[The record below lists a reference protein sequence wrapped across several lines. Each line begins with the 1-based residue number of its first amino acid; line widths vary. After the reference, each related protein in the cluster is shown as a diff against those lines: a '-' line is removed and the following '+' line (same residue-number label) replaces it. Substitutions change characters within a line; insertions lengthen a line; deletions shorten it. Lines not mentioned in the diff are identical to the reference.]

1 MTALS
6 QSGNPSTPDG
16 DAPRGVRIPHE
27 LRLSACERLVSGPNR
42 KHAARTLIGSAAA
55 HGINLDMLWG
65 VIDGSKAG
73 SARVKQSCLAV
84 LGAGAT
90 AMLFHSS
97 PEHAKWLGSN
107 EDQCADIAAALRACL
122 SELTRYPDQV
132 RLAQCL
138 IEPKHTWAPQVFL
151 NAGMVSVGE
160 LAYMRQPM
168 TPRERQHVREPN
180 WPEGISV
187 RPLHDL
193 SSDATSSD
201 RADLIVAL
209 ESSYI
214 DTLDCPELC
223 GLRSLDDIVDSHMAT
238 GEFDPQ
244 HWLIIEMHGIPVGCC
259 LLSYIPTSSS
269 LELVYLGIGPRAR
282 GLGLGRMVLEYGTE
296 RLRHL
301 NAHEVTC
308 AVDTRNAPAM
318 RVYESLG
325 YSRFDSRIGF
335 VSTLEP

>member
-1 MTALS
+1 MSALS
-6 QSGNPSTPDG
+6 QSGHPSTPHG
-16 DAPRGVRIPHE
+16 DAPKGVRIPHE
-27 LRLSACERLVSGPNR
+27 LRLSACERLVSGPSR
-42 KHAARTLIGSAAA
+42 KHAARTLIASAPA
-55 HGINLDMLWG
+55 HGIDLDMLWG
-65 VIDGSKAG
+65 VIDASQPG

-90 AMLFHSS
+90 AMIFHSS
-97 PEHAKWLGSN
+97 PEHAKWLGSKT
-107 EDQCADIAAALRACL
+107 EQCADISAALRACL
-122 SELTRYPDQV
+122 SDLARHPDQV

-138 IEPKHTWAPQVFL
+138 IEPKHRWAPRVFL
-151 NAGMVSVGE
+151 DAGMVSVGE

-168 TPRERQHVREPN
+168 QPRDRTHVREPE

-193 SSDATSSD
+193 SADTTTSD
-201 RADLIVAL
+201 RADLIAAL

-238 GEFDPQ
+238 GEFNPEY
-244 HWLIIEMHGIPVGCC
+244 WLLIEMHGTPVGCC
-259 LLSYIPTSSS
+259 LLSYVTASSS
-269 LELVYLGIGPRAR
+269 IELVYLGIGPPAR
-282 GLGLGRMVLEYGTE
+282 GMGLGRTVLEYGTE

-301 NAHEVTC
+301 DAREVTC
-308 AVDTRNAPAM
+308 AVDTRNTPAM

-325 YSRFDSRIGF
+325 YTRFDSRLGF
-335 VSTLEP
+335 VSTLDA